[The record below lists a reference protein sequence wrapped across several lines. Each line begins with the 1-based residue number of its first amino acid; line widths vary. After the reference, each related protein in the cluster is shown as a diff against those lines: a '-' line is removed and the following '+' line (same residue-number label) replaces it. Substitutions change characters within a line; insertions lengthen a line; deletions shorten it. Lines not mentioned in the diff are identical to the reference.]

1 VLRACKDLLRPG
13 GRMAFYTIFAP
24 SGLRSE
30 AYDAGR
36 SIAPWGSVY
45 PRDYREMLRAAAFV
59 DIEEVDS
66 TAEYLHTL
74 RAWIAARKRRAR
86 ALRRAIGEAEFT
98 RIITEN
104 EQAVAAVQAGV
115 RRRSLFVGRIGP

>member
-1 VLRACKDLLRPG
+1 
-13 GRMAFYTIFAP
+13 MAFYTIFAP
-24 SGLRSE
+24 PGLE
-30 AYDAGR
+30 TDAYDKAR
-36 SIAPWGSVY
+36 SIAPWGSVN
-45 PRDYREMLRAAAFV
+45 PRDYKEMLRAGGFV
-59 DIEEVDS
+59 DMKEVDS

-74 RAWIAARKRRAR
+74 QAWIAARERRAR